1 MTLADI
7 IQIVIGVLSLLATIV
22 VSFAIYWLQ
31 MRHEKE
37 LQRLEE
43 KQKQKDLEEKANL
56 FLMYNESERDYLPWC
71 VLAANL
77 HRLEKHTR
85 DIYTNFCRCPEEL
98 RDEILRQTGF
108 EIVSM
113 KDKNW
118 VYDCIEKL
126 KIDIEKYNLGED
138 YLYDDAKYFHR
149 SYERYRELQWDGTP
163 CVFEPINK
171 NNRIRRDRFKFCVN
185 SKN

>member
-71 VLAANL
+71 VLAANP

-85 DIYTNFCRCPEEL
+85 DIYTYFCRCP
-98 RDEILRQTGF
+98 
-108 EIVSM
+108 
-113 KDKNW
+113 
-118 VYDCIEKL
+118 
-126 KIDIEKYNLGED
+126 
-138 YLYDDAKYFHR
+138 
-149 SYERYRELQWDGTP
+149 
-163 CVFEPINK
+163 
-171 NNRIRRDRFKFCVN
+171 
-185 SKN
+185 